1 MNSQRNLLL
10 IALVFVSVLL
20 FQQWQ
25 TDYTVPHQTT
35 TPSAITEPT
44 TADLPTA
51 TTTDLLTLPSDNP
64 SNHWITVQSDL
75 LSIAID
81 LLGGD
86 IVQAQLL
93 AYPHALQDPRPLS
106 LLEYSPPFLY
116 QAQSGLIGPQG
127 PDSQASGRPLYQAS
141 QQHYQIA
148 ESQDSI
154 EVPLVYRNDQGV
166 EFRKTFVL
174 RRGDYALEVRFHID
188 NSSTHPLCFQLFGQL
203 KQSVDLP
210 KARNKGHFALQTYR
224 GAAYSTPEN
233 RYQKYSF
240 SDLKKT
246 DLALSTQR
254 GWVAL
259 LQQYF
264 VSAWIPEENHPYQF
278 YTKNLPQQQQALI
291 GFKGE
296 LITLLPGQQQQLQ
309 AKLWLGPEL
318 QEKMASVVK
327 YLDLTVDYGWLWFI
341 SQPLFKLLK
350 FLHRFVG
357 NWGAAIICITFV
369 VRGLLYPLTK
379 AQYTAMAKMRLLQPK
394 LVAMRE
400 RCGDDRQRLSRE
412 MMDLYKREQ
421 VNPLGGCLPLLVQ
434 MPIFL
439 ALYWMLMGSVEL
451 RHAPFIG
458 WIRDLSAPDPYYVLP
473 LLMGLSMFLIQKMSP
488 SPVTDPMQQKVM
500 TFMPVIF
507 TIFFLW
513 FPSGLVLYY
522 VISNLMTLLQQQL
535 IMHQLDK
542 KGLQLQ

>member
-10 IALVFVSVLL
+10 IALVFVSFLL

-25 TDYTVPHQTT
+25 KEYYPTAQPQQTT
-35 TPSAITEPT
+35 LPATTDA
-44 TADLPTA
+44 TADLPLATA
-51 TTTDLLTLPSDNP
+51 TAPPLLSA
-64 SNHWITVQSDL
+64 SHANHWITVRSDL
-75 LSIAID
+75 LAVTID
-81 LLGGD
+81 PLGGD
-86 IVQAQLL
+86 IIQAQLL
-93 AYPHALQDPRPLS
+93 AYPRSLKDPRPLN
-106 LLEYSPPFLY
+106 LLEHSPSFLY

-127 PDSQASGRPLYQAS
+127 PDSQATGRPFYQTS
-141 QQHYQIA
+141 QQHYQLT
-148 ESQDSI
+148 ETQDSV
-154 EVPLVYRNDQGV
+154 EVPLIYRNEQGV

-174 RRGDYALEVRFHID
+174 RRGDYALEVRYHID
-188 NSSTHPLCFQLFGQL
+188 NTSTQPLCLQLFGQL

-210 KARNKGHFALQTYR
+210 KERDKGHFALQTYR
-224 GAAYSTPEN
+224 GAAYSTSEN

-240 SDLKKT
+240 SDLKKA
-246 DLALSTQR
+246 DLARSTQR

-264 VSAWIPEENHPYQF
+264 VAAWIPEENHPYQF
-278 YTKNLPQQQQALI
+278 YTKNLPQHQQALI
-291 GFKGE
+291 GFQGE
-296 LITLLPGQQQQLQ
+296 PITLLPGQQQTLQ

-318 QEKMASVVK
+318 QEKMATVAK

-357 NWGAAIICITFV
+357 NWGAAILCITFV

-394 LVAMRE
+394 LLAMRE

-412 MMDLYKREQ
+412 MMELYKRER

-458 WIRDLSAPDPYYVLP
+458 WIHDLSAPDPYYVLP

-507 TIFFLW
+507 TVFFLW

-522 VISNLMTLLQQQL
+522 VMSNLMTLLQQKL

-542 KGLQLQ
+542 KGL

>member
-10 IALVFVSVLL
+10 IALVFVSFLL

-25 TDYTVPHQTT
+25 KEYYPTAQPQQTT
-35 TPSAITEPT
+35 LPATTDA
-44 TADLPTA
+44 TADLPLATA
-51 TTTDLLTLPSDNP
+51 TAPPLLSA
-64 SNHWITVQSDL
+64 SHANHWITVRSDL
-75 LSIAID
+75 LAVTID
-81 LLGGD
+81 PLGGD
-86 IVQAQLL
+86 IIQAQLL
-93 AYPHALQDPRPLS
+93 AYPRSLKDPRPLN
-106 LLEYSPPFLY
+106 LLEHSPSFLY

-127 PDSQASGRPLYQAS
+127 PDSQATGRPLYQTS
-141 QQHYQIA
+141 QQHYQLT
-148 ESQDSI
+148 ETQDSV
-154 EVPLVYRNDQGV
+154 EVPLIYRNEQGV

-174 RRGDYALEVRFHID
+174 RRGDYALEVRYHID
-188 NSSTHPLCFQLFGQL
+188 NTSTQPLCLQLFGQL

-210 KARNKGHFALQTYR
+210 KARDKGHFALQTYR
-224 GAAYSTPEN
+224 GAAYSTSEN

-240 SDLKKT
+240 SDLKKA
-246 DLALSTQR
+246 DLARSTQR

-264 VSAWIPEENHPYQF
+264 VAAWIPEENHPYQF
-278 YTKNLPQQQQALI
+278 YTKNLPQHQQALI
-291 GFKGE
+291 GFQGE
-296 LITLLPGQQQQLQ
+296 PITLLPGQQQTLQ

-318 QEKMASVVK
+318 QEKMATVAK

-357 NWGAAIICITFV
+357 NWGAAILCITFV

-394 LVAMRE
+394 LLAMRE

-412 MMDLYKREQ
+412 MMEVYKRER

-458 WIRDLSAPDPYYVLP
+458 WIHDLSAPDPYYVLP

-507 TIFFLW
+507 TVFFLW

-522 VISNLMTLLQQQL
+522 VMSNLMTLLQQKL

-542 KGLQLQ
+542 KGL

>member
-10 IALVFVSVLL
+10 IALVFVSFLL

-25 TDYTVPHQTT
+25 EEYYPTVYPQKTTLPANTDP
-35 TPSAITEPT
+35 
-44 TADLPTA
+44 TADLPLSTA
-51 TTTDLLTLPSDNP
+51 PPLLSTSH
-64 SNHWITVQSDL
+64 SNHWITVHSDL
-75 LSIAID
+75 LAVTID

-86 IVQAQLL
+86 IIQAELL
-93 AYPHALQDPRPLS
+93 AYPRTLRDPRPLQ
-106 LLEYSPPFLY
+106 LLEHTPPFLY
-116 QAQSGLIGPQG
+116 QAQSGFIGPQG
-127 PDSQASGRPLYQAS
+127 PDSQATGRPLYQAP
-141 QQHYQIA
+141 QQHYQLTEQQ
-148 ESQDSI
+148 ESV
-154 EVPLVYRNDQGV
+154 EVPLVYRNEQGV
-166 EFRKTFVL
+166 KFRKTFVL
-174 RRGDYALEVRFHID
+174 RRGDYALEVRYHID
-188 NSSTHPLCFQLFGQL
+188 NTSTQPICFQLFGQL
-203 KQSVDLP
+203 KQSVALP
-210 KARNKGHFALQTYR
+210 KTRDKGHFALQTYR
-224 GAAYSTPEN
+224 GAAYSTSEN

-254 GWVAL
+254 GWVAM

-264 VSAWIPEENHPYQF
+264 VAAWIPEENHPYQF
-278 YTKNLPQQQQALI
+278 YSKNLPQHQQALI
-291 GFKGE
+291 GFQGE
-296 LITLLPGQQQQLQ
+296 PITLLPGQQQQRQ

-318 QEKMASVVK
+318 QEKMATVAK

-341 SQPLFKLLK
+341 SQPLFQLLK
-350 FLHRFVG
+350 FLHRFVD

-394 LVAMRE
+394 LLAMRE
-400 RCGDDRQRLSRE
+400 RCGDDRQRLSKE
-412 MMDLYKREQ
+412 MMELYKRER

-451 RHAPFIG
+451 RHAPFVG

-500 TFMPVIF
+500 TMMPVLF
-507 TIFFLW
+507 TVFFLW

-522 VISNLMTLLQQQL
+522 VMSNLMTLLQQKL

-542 KGLQLQ
+542 KGL